1 MPKEVLDWREI
12 QLVSRLTR
20 NRKIK
25 GDKSMAEKHIRLKSV
40 YKRDMRDQRRGMVKA
55 KLL

>member
-1 MPKEVLDWREI
+1 MVMPPNPESKD
-12 QLVSRLTR
+12 
-20 NRKIK
+20 K

>member
-1 MPKEVLDWREI
+1 MEREI

-20 NRKIK
+20 NRKDK
-25 GDKSMAEKHIRLKSV
+25 GDKSMAEKHIRLEISISRICETK
-40 YKRDMRDQRRGMVKA
+40 RRGMVKA